1 MHAIVSGRSGR
12 ALILDGESLKSFD
25 VDDPSRVVS
34 RHRSEL
40 PYLFGEATDLRAIE
54 NTTLESVERE
64 LQRDCDFTWALDLT
78 LISLDA
84 ELPDDIRQ
92 EAMEGLDELLTEN
105 TTIESLENVLYSKPL
120 PEDSDLRGALE
131 ICAGKLKDVAGFLQR
146 LADHQLL
153 IREVEQAWESIPTK
167 TFGTHE
173 NRERFKHA
181 AVKEGL
187 YHTLV
192 TLESPALAST
202 FLLKAGLNRTIQ
214 QLPNHRQV
222 LQAWT
227 VPFRQT
233 QEMPEVSR
241 DEEEETFAEERFG
254 KRARIDR
261 KAILREAVRR
271 KSVIVDAMHRRD
283 LARVEALIDDL
294 VVFQQSN
301 SESQHTAKSLCDL
314 AMEAKML
321 GMSSLQLALT
331 ERSINIAPGDDWSWA
346 QYGDALLRMGR
357 LDEALKAYE
366 QADAFGAGVI
376 AKTGRG
382 EVLKAQGRFADAFT
396 AFEEVIR
403 QHPDDVVAKNGR
415 AEVLKAQGRFADAV
429 TAFEEVI
436 RQHPDDVVAKNG
448 RAGVLK
454 AQGRFADALTA
465 FEEVIKEYPE
475 NEIAKTG
482 RSCVLF
488 EMGHYQE
495 ALESLPEDAPVTV
508 GDWINYHIRGMV
520 LLRLGK
526 TMEAIRLFNNGL
538 QNSPFPSDKDYFKG
552 ALALAWLRGR
562 RYREAGEV
570 LDAVTSP
577 LLLPSTN
584 VIRIHLFGAQGISQ
598 RAIEAYENLKTS
610 PHLLTDELT
619 QELHHRYVL
628 HKAPTKDD
636 EWVFDREVKI
646 FLRAA

>member
-1 MHAIVSGRSGR
+1 
-12 ALILDGESLKSFD
+12 
-25 VDDPSRVVS
+25 
-34 RHRSEL
+34 
-40 PYLFGEATDLRAIE
+40 
-54 NTTLESVERE
+54 
-64 LQRDCDFTWALDLT
+64 
-78 LISLDA
+78 
-84 ELPDDIRQ
+84 
-92 EAMEGLDELLTEN
+92 
-105 TTIESLENVLYSKPL
+105 
-120 PEDSDLRGALE
+120 
-131 ICAGKLKDVAGFLQR
+131 
-146 LADHQLL
+146 
-153 IREVEQAWESIPTK
+153 
-167 TFGTHE
+167 
-173 NRERFKHA
+173 
-181 AVKEGL
+181 
-187 YHTLV
+187 
-192 TLESPALAST
+192 
-202 FLLKAGLNRTIQ
+202 
-214 QLPNHRQV
+214 
-222 LQAWT
+222 
-227 VPFRQT
+227 
-233 QEMPEVSR
+233 
-241 DEEEETFAEERFG
+241 
-254 KRARIDR
+254 
-261 KAILREAVRR
+261 
-271 KSVIVDAMHRRD
+271 
-283 LARVEALIDDL
+283 
-294 VVFQQSN
+294 
-301 SESQHTAKSLCDL
+301 
-314 AMEAKML
+314 
-321 GMSSLQLALT
+321 
-331 ERSINIAPGDDWSWA
+331 
-346 QYGDALLRMGR
+346 MGR

-403 QHPDDVVAKNGR
+403 QHPENVFAKNGRAELLKAQGRFADALTAFEEVIRQHPDDVVAKTGR
-415 AEVLKAQGRFADAV
+415 AEVLKAQGRLAGAL

-448 RAGVLK
+448 RAEVLK